1 MGAPSSME
9 NILGAKHPCLVKP
22 EVLIFMIR
30 LSATDRI
37 FPQRHLNTDGLFY
50 HSHSLLKSFVQH
62 TKASHLPHF
71 TSYLKQ
77 TDSLALDRP
86 GHSPLHLEDLHRSS
100 NSVFKSLPWIPG
112 RSQEDKIITLWVRSQ
127 TLESQ
132 TPGFTSQLLHWVL
145 NISEPQ
151 FPHQS
156 TGDHK
161 TSQFCSKD

>member
-1 MGAPSSME
+1 ME
-9 NILGAKHPCLVKP
+9 NILGAKYPRWEKP

-37 FPQRHLNTDGLFY
+37 FPQRHPGTDGLFY
-50 HSHSLLKSFVQH
+50 HSHCLLKSFAQH

-77 TDSLALDRP
+77 TDSLAPDRP
-86 GHSPLHLEDLHRSS
+86 GHSHLHLEDLHRSS
-100 NSVFKSLPWIPG
+100 NSVFKSLPWVPG
-112 RSQEDKIITLWVRSQ
+112 RSQEDKIITLWVRTR

-132 TPGFTSQLLHWVL
+132 TPGFISQFLHWVL
-145 NISEPQ
+145 NISEPP

-156 TGDHK
+156 TGDHE